1 MAAKSESMAQIRRR
15 SFSVAVQAALLA
27 LLVAGRSC
35 QPAAAAAVQPE
46 QQQQQQSPK
55 VVHLNW
61 QPRTSSQA
69 AFPAIRL
76 CAADAVRFA
85 LPAGHSVWLAS
96 SRTRALGLL
105 SNDNLDPLC
114 NVTVSLAGGP
124 YPVQD
129 LSPGDG
135 FGWEELSVGPDG
147 SFNVSKSAYFGQKRF
162 YYSVVDC
169 EGNAGM
175 GADGDAFLYPEWGT
189 VTITFVTPLPAVAPD
204 FCSTSYGT
212 VLRVEG
218 QNSQQGVLVNDKPP
232 ANCPLGIYQELAVH
246 GLVNGT
252 VSGGWYEVKIE
263 GGVVQMYSHGGFTFI
278 PSDRFFGTTSF
289 KYLAVS
295 NCGFYQLSE
304 PGTVTLSVTAPVDF
318 LALINQTDDGRPL
331 DPSSEAAQLCDGKTM
346 LPGSQQPDGAGLY
359 CKVMHVKQYVEQAGR
374 SLSMYGRMYLQQY
387 CDTGA
392 YSAMPWEK
400 EAYAIERAFFT
411 PDHMK
416 GELPE
421 GSKCRDYSP
430 ERLCAAQPGTQ
441 NKEPLYMVY
450 TMWNAFKCRERWQ
463 QTGRSGTSTS
473 MYDAVC
479 GCNPKIKGAHPWP

>member
-1 MAAKSESMAQIRRR
+1 MAAKSDPMAQIRRR

-46 QQQQQQSPK
+46 QQQQQSPK
-55 VVHLNW
+55 VVYLNW

-96 SRTRALGLL
+96 SRTRPCSTLVSPVASPSPGVPGGNSSWPGLDSDESWLPADGVLAPDGPTVFRKPLLRQDAYTVDYNGRLSISGALGLL

-114 NVTVSLAGGP
+114 NVTVLLAGGP

-147 SFNVSKSAYFGQKRF
+147 SFN
-162 YYSVVDC
+162 DC

-204 FCSTSYGT
+204 FFSTSYGT

-252 VSGGWYEVKIE
+252 IARGWYEVKIE

-331 DPSSEAAQLCDGKTM
+331 DPSSEAAQLCDGKQM

-359 CKVMHVKQYVEQAGR
+359 CKITANGTTVLEWGKPGFG
-374 SLSMYGRMYLQQY
+374 L
-387 CDTGA
+387 T
-392 YSAMPWEK
+392 
-400 EAYAIERAFFT
+400 
-411 PDHMK
+411 
-416 GELPE
+416 
-421 GSKCRDYSP
+421 
-430 ERLCAAQPGTQ
+430 GTQ
-441 NKEPLYMVY
+441 ILKL
-450 TMWNAFKCRERWQ
+450 AFKC
-463 QTGRSGTSTS
+463 S
-473 MYDAVC
+473 V
-479 GCNPKIKGAHPWP
+479 